1 MGIGYYI
8 YCDLTNDL
16 YSVYVLDYYT
26 AGTEWGERRDPGG
39 DLSNFIGQY
48 MNTPKYKTN
57 MERVIASTYFS
68 FTSLSTV
75 GFGDLH
81 PLNSYERAL
90 TSLVLLFGVAVFSI
104 VMGNFIEISDSF
116 MSMNEEFD
124 DGDNLSKF
132 FGLLKK
138 FNKGQSI
145 QLEMKNNM
153 EEFFDYRWRNDK
165 NQSISTEE
173 DKDMV

>member
-1 MGIGYYI
+1 
-8 YCDLTNDL
+8 
-16 YSVYVLDYYT
+16 
-26 AGTEWGERRDPGG
+26 
-39 DLSNFIGQY
+39 
-48 MNTPKYKTN
+48 MNTPKNKSN
-57 MERVIASTYFS
+57 IERVIASTYFS

-90 TSLVLLFGVAVFSI
+90 TSFVLLFGVAVFSI
-104 VMGNFIEISDSF
+104 VMGNFIEISDAF

-145 QLEMKNNM
+145 
-153 EEFFDYRWRNDK
+153 
-165 NQSISTEE
+165 
-173 DKDMV
+173 

>member
-1 MGIGYYI
+1 
-8 YCDLTNDL
+8 
-16 YSVYVLDYYT
+16 
-26 AGTEWGERRDPGG
+26 
-39 DLSNFIGQY
+39 
-48 MNTPKYKTN
+48 

-81 PLNSYERAL
+81 PLNNYERLL
-90 TSLVLLFGVAVFSI
+90 TALVLLFGVAVFSI
-104 VMGNFIEISDSF
+104 VMGNFIEISESAK
-116 MSMNEEFD
+116 SMNEEFD

-145 QLEMKNNM
+145 
-153 EEFFDYRWRNDK
+153 
-165 NQSISTEE
+165 
-173 DKDMV
+173 

>member
-1 MGIGYYI
+1 
-8 YCDLTNDL
+8 
-16 YSVYVLDYYT
+16 
-26 AGTEWGERRDPGG
+26 
-39 DLSNFIGQY
+39 
-48 MNTPKYKTN
+48 
-57 MERVIASTYFS
+57 MERAIASTYFS

-81 PLNSYERAL
+81 PLNGYERAL
-90 TSLVLLFGVAVFSI
+90 TALVLLFGVAVFSI

-116 MSMNEEFD
+116 LSMNQEFD

-153 EEFFDYRWRNDK
+153 EEFFDHRWRNDK
-165 NQSISTEE
+165 NQSISTDQDRDLVEQLPIE
-173 DKDMV
+173 IQRAIYTDFLFKGFLQNFRRYFSIPNYQSPNRHSYYTWTNFQY